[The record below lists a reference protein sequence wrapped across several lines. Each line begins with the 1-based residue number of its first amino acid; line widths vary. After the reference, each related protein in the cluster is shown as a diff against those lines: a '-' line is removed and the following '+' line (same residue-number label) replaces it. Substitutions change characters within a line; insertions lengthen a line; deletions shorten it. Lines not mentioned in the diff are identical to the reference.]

1 MNPHTPAPPMPG
13 PLKAVRVILVIR
25 IVLAAVIYSLALL
38 GLVALANLPSA
49 QVEAE
54 PDMGVGGLAAILLLS
69 LALTAFEVY
78 AVVALGKGGNRARTL
93 VLVVVALGFASAL
106 LNLLT
111 DASNPAL
118 GVVLMAVI
126 LLLIRTESAQEWFRV
141 TDPGYRPL
149 PGGYP
154 GQGGHPGHPG
164 HGGHLDGGG
173 HPGHPGHGGQ
183 PGHPGPGGYPHQP
196 GPGGHPGQ
204 TGPTGH

>member
-1 MNPHTPAPPMPG
+1 MPG
-13 PLKAVRVILVIR
+13 PLKAVRVILIIR
-25 IVLAAVIYSLALL
+25 IVLAAVIYSLALI

-54 PDMGVGGLAAILLLS
+54 MDTGVGGLAAILLFS

-78 AVVALGKGGNRARTL
+78 VVVALGKGGNRARTL

-126 LLLIRTESAQEWFRV
+126 LLLIRTGSAQEWFRV
-141 TDPGYRPL
+141 TDPGHQPL

-154 GQGGHPGHPG
+154 GQGGYPAQPGQ
-164 HGGHLDGGG
+164 GGHLDGGG
-173 HPGHPGHGGQ
+173 RPGHPGHPGHPGQ
-183 PGHPGPGGYPHQP
+183 PGQP
-196 GPGGHPGQ
+196 GYGGRPGQ
-204 TGPTGH
+204 AGPSGH